1 MSRSIKRIFGFI
13 LPFAAVSL
21 PFAVAAIITNNIFLR
36 CTAIAISLMA
46 IYIYAKGFHRERFD
60 PDSKVQKS
68 VFAFLLVIFILL
80 SFFICAVSI
89 ENEWLHNYP
98 LEKKVDDYG
107 CYPQMFDAF
116 QKGQLYRYRIR
127 PFDIRNS

>member
-21 PFAVAAIITNNIFLR
+21 PFAVAALITHNIFLR
-36 CTAIAISLMA
+36 CTAIAISITA

-80 SFFICAVSI
+80 SVLCGSSYRQDLICVLQVFRGGPPTLAV
-89 ENEWLHNYP
+89 L
-98 LEKKVDDYG
+98 
-107 CYPQMFDAF
+107 
-116 QKGQLYRYRIR
+116 
-127 PFDIRNS
+127 